1 MLYCMNCL
9 TYEFGIRTGG
19 WEFDRSHGAGTSYP
33 SILPY
38 WQQVEEQ
45 APKPVGWC
53 VSSWWALFTS
63 RSSLCYIYIYV
74 NIYIYLY
81 IYIYI
86 RMHYLYK
93 FCYRTYIDIQQ
104 ECRSVLVTFVFVL
117 NIILTLGIWRSAI
130 SHLPGW
136 FCHWTFF
143 QNVAFNMVP
152 LDTYYVTFSYST
164 WIFCWL
170 SLRRMLSWINH

>member
-1 MLYCMNCL
+1 MSLGFEQEDGSLIARMALAHPIHPYCH
-9 TYEFGIRTGG
+9 I
-19 WEFDRSHGAGTSYP
+19 D
-33 SILPY
+33 
-38 WQQVEEQ
+38 
-45 APKPVGWC
+45 
-53 VSSWWALFTS
+53 S
-63 RSSLCYIYIYV
+63 RSRNRRRNLLVDVFLPGELCSRPEALCVIYIYICKY
-74 NIYIYLY
+74 IYIY

-104 ECRSVLVTFVFVL
+104 ECRSDLVTFVFVL